1 MPFIGVQPATVPLTS
16 SDITDGIIST
26 AKIADDAVTG
36 AKIENNPTIAG
47 TLNASAG
54 LTTPSGHV
62 IQLVNTSSS
71 SSISTSSTSA
81 ADTGITLD
89 ITPKFSSS
97 KLWMIFSARTYIN
110 TSGAEYIIQIKD
122 GSTTV
127 GGGAS
132 LYNGAGTVA
141 EACTFQTFVSPNTTS
156 TKTYKITHYV
166 STGTG
171 FISVQNATDFAMNF
185 TIVEVSQ

>member
-1 MPFIGVQPATVPLTS
+1 M
-16 SDITDGIIST
+16 ST
-26 AKIADDAVTG
+26 LSVD
-36 AKIENNPTIAG
+36 TIQGKTTAG
-47 TLNASAG
+47 TVQM
-54 LTTPSGHV
+54 PSGSV
-62 IQLVNTSSS
+62 IQVLNTSSS
-71 SSISTSSTSA
+71 SQISTTSTSA
-81 ADTGITLD
+81 VDTGMTLD

-110 TSGAEYIIQIKD
+110 TSAAEYIIQIKD

-127 GGGAS
+127 GGGAT
-132 LYNGAGTVA
+132 LYNSAGTVA

-166 STGTG
+166 SSGTG
-171 FISVQNATDFAMNF
+171 FISVQNATDFSMNF